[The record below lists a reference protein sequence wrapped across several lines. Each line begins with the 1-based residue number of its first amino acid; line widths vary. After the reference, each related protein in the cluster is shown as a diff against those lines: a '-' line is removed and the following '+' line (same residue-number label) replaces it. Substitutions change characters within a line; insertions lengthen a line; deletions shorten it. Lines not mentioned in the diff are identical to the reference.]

1 MAAEV
6 PARLP
11 SFPATQWSLVM
22 RAGHA
27 AEDVKRQALEAL
39 LRQYLPALRAHLLI
53 SRSAP
58 PDDID
63 DLLQGFIADKVVE
76 RELVA
81 RAQREKGR
89 FRAFVAISLDR
100 YAASQSRFRRST
112 LRSPARGVAAVPLEG
127 AELIDRSPSCFE
139 AFNRAW
145 AEEVISGAR
154 GQMRAECEATGRADV
169 WAVFQERV
177 VAPALEGAGPTPYA
191 ELAGRLGLNSEAQAA
206 NLLVTAKRH
215 FGRALRAVVAEYLG
229 DERLVEEEIE
239 ALIGGI

>member
-1 MAAEV
+1 MPAA
-6 PARLP
+6 AHRHP
-11 SFPATQWSLVM
+11 SFPATQWSLVI

-27 AEDVKRQALEAL
+27 AEDARRQALEAL
-39 LRQYLPALRAHLLI
+39 LRQYLPALRAHLLV

-58 PDDID
+58 REEIE

-76 RELVA
+76 RELIA
-81 RAQREKGR
+81 RAQRERGR
-89 FRAFVAISLDR
+89 FRAFVVISLNR
-100 YAASQSRFRRST
+100 YVASQARFRRST
-112 LRSPARGVAAVPLEG
+112 LRSPAGEAAVLPLED
-127 AELIDRSPSCFE
+127 ADFVDRSPSCFE

-145 AEEVISGAR
+145 AEEVVSGAR
-154 GQMRAECEATGRADV
+154 QRMRAECEATGRADV
-169 WAVFQERV
+169 WTVFQERV

-191 ELAGRLGLNSEAQAA
+191 ELARRLGVKSETQAA

-215 FGRALRAVVAEYLG
+215 FGRALRTVVAEYLG